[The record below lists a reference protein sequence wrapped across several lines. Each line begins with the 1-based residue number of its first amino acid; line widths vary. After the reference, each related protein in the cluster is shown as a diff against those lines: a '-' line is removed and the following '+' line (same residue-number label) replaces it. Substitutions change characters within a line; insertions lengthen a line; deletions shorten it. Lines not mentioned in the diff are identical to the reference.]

1 MPMPSR
7 QIVGGE
13 LYRYAFQGQEKD
25 TETDKEAFQLRLW
38 DGRIGR
44 WLTTDPYGQFSS
56 PYIGM
61 GNNPINFIDPD
72 GGACYDAQG
81 NQIPCPDGYN
91 NFDIP
96 YLKDIKFGGEL
107 VSNMTN
113 ALDEVFIG
121 NKTGNI
127 LPFGS
132 ESTFVGDGLSFASD
146 FTFNKYFWR
155 GKNGNFYNHNF
166 NGNQYTGG
174 KLKYAERLS
183 KNLGRASAVL
193 NVYSIASTESAYGAG
208 QISQQRRNTD
218 QVVNGIG
225 FLGAPGA
232 AFNVGFN
239 LGYLIE
245 DTCNCNIQINW
256 NNVNVYNMKH
266 GNFNKFFKDS
276 NPTYN
281 TVFSSEFLQTKN

>member
-1 MPMPSR
+1 MPGR

-13 LYRYAFQGQEKD
+13 LYRYGYQGEFAEKD
-25 TETDKEAFQLRLW
+25 SEIGLNSFQLRMY
-38 DGRIGR
+38 DSRINR
-44 WLTTDPYGQFSS
+44 WLTTDPAGQFHS
-56 PYIGM
+56 PFLAM

-72 GGACYDAQG
+72 GGTCYDAQG

-96 YLKDIKFGGEL
+96 YLEDIKFGGEP

-121 NKTGNI
+121 NKSGNS
-127 LPFGS
+127 LPFGY
-132 ESTFVGDGLSFASD
+132 ESTFVGTILSFTSD
-146 FTFNKYFWR
+146 FTFNKDFWR
-155 GKNGNFYNHNF
+155 GKNGNFYDHNF

-174 KLKYAERLS
+174 KLKYAEKLS
-183 KNLGRASAVL
+183 KTLGRASAVL
-193 NVYSIASTESAYGAG
+193 NVYSIAVTESAYAAG
-208 QISQQRRNTD
+208 NISQQRRNTD

-256 NNVNVYNMKH
+256 NNVNTYNMKH
-266 GNFNKFFKDS
+266 GNFNKFFKD
-276 NPTYN
+276 
-281 TVFSSEFLQTKN
+281 